1 MAASLIHRIQSH
13 FPLLVG
19 IEHQETTDSC
29 LAGNMNEISEVEG
42 SRSADTFARL
52 FGDSL
57 DDLLD
62 AGSWKPGA
70 DLANTYARL
79 ERETRMAVDSERR
92 VADTIREK
100 LFPRIEASALAG
112 PESGVYGA
120 TPAQISRVHNGLLL
134 NGNVEACAGIS
145 MKHDSIAMTFVQI
158 GVCLVAY
165 QGDQQAWSQRMFRR
179 DYRADGVDR
188 ITEMLSVLD
197 KRSSNRDGES
207 ALDRI
212 SRLARR
218 GILAYAERMFLTR
231 NSTARWR
238 MCEGMPVPF
247 ELLSGAGLLR
257 PGKSGM
263 AYPLMEAGMEILREL
278 LLKQRR
284 FVFVPRRARDGALL
298 TIGQA
303 LAPLEYAVIDTISD
317 QIEAVER
324 TGHYDDRQRKVI
336 ETFKQDV
343 GEVVVRGVFRASSMG
358 PPQVFYA
365 HRDHIHGAAL
375 IALADSV
382 LQEQRSYPILLDL
395 ARTVCE
401 TTFGIDSFAPQLR
414 VAYTDAGEPW
424 TAI

>member
-1 MAASLIHRIQSH
+1 M
-13 FPLLVG
+13 
-19 IEHQETTDSC
+19 TTENS
-29 LAGNMNEISEVEG
+29 LAGNMNEISEAEDSYG
-42 SRSADTFARL
+42 GDTFARL

-57 DDLLD
+57 GDFLD
-62 AGSWKPGA
+62 AESWTPGA

-79 ERETRMAVDSERR
+79 EREVRLSVDRERK
-92 VADTIREK
+92 VASTIREK

-120 TPAQISRVHNGLLL
+120 TPAQISKVHDRLLL
-134 NGNVEACAGIS
+134 NGSVEACAGIS
-145 MKHDSIAMTFVQI
+145 MKHESLAMILIQI

-179 DYRADGVDR
+179 DYRADGSDR

-197 KRSSNRDGES
+197 KRRANRDGES
-207 ALDRI
+207 ASDRI

-218 GILAYAERMFLTR
+218 GIQAYAERMFLTR
-231 NSTARWR
+231 HTSARWR
-238 MCEGMPVPF
+238 MCEGMPAPF
-247 ELLSGAGLLR
+247 ELVSGAGLVSA
-257 PGKSGM
+257 GSAGM
-263 AYPLMEAGMEILREL
+263 TYPLMEAGMEILREL
-278 LLKQRR
+278 LLKHRR
-284 FVFVPRRARDGALL
+284 FVFVPRRRQDMSLL

-317 QIEAVER
+317 QIESVER
-324 TGHYDDRQRKVI
+324 TGHYDDNQREVI
-336 ETFKQDV
+336 ARFRRDV

-365 HRDHIHGAAL
+365 HRDHVHGAAL
-375 IALADSV
+375 IAMADSV